1 MKNTTQKI
9 LELTRVL
16 EKHGQSMRS
25 ERAFKLENTLR
36 QLKRQRDLEAKRAYQ
51 AFVMGENNE

>member
-9 LELTRVL
+9 LELTRIL
-16 EKHGQSMRS
+16 EQHGKSMRS
-25 ERAFKLENTLR
+25 ERAFKLENVLR

-51 AFVMGENNE
+51 SFIMGQDND